1 MLSNQEVQDLVRAS
15 IVSVNE
21 EKLGGEQIPTG
32 EDTVLI
38 GSGTVLDSLD
48 FILLVTNIEERLYAS
63 TKRQYQ
69 LVQDMGAFDNN
80 NPFRTVASLSDHIIS
95 VIGTE

>member
-1 MLSNQEVQDLVRAS
+1 MLTKEDVQNIIRDS
-15 IVSVNE
+15 IVAINE
-21 EKLGGEQIPTG
+21 EKQGGEQIPVA
-32 EDTVLI
+32 EDTVLM

-63 TKRQYQ
+63 IKQQIQ
-69 LVQDMGAFDNN
+69 LVHDMGAFDNN
-80 NPFRTVASLSDHIIS
+80 NPFRTADSLSDHIIS

>member
-1 MLSNQEVQDLVRAS
+1 MLTKEEVQNIIRDS
-15 IVSVNE
+15 IIAINE
-21 EKLGGEQIPTG
+21 EKQGGEQISVA
-32 EDTVLI
+32 EDTVLM

-63 TKRQYQ
+63 TKQQIQ
-69 LVQDMGAFDNN
+69 LVDDMGAFDYN
-80 NPFRTVASLSDHIIS
+80 NPFRTAASLSDHIIS

>member
-1 MLSNQEVQDLVRAS
+1 MLTKEEVQNIIRDS
-15 IVSVNE
+15 IIAINE
-21 EKLGGEQIPTG
+21 EKQGGEQISVA
-32 EDTVLI
+32 EDTVLM

-63 TKRQYQ
+63 TKQQIQ

-80 NPFRTVASLSDHIIS
+80 NPFRTAASLSDHIIS